1 MPEVTARILV
11 IDDDPQ
17 IVNLLQ
23 QTLEAG
29 RYEVAGA
36 YDGNRGL
43 KLFRDNPVDLVIVDL
58 IMPEK
63 EGMET
68 IQELRGDFP
77 ETKIIVISGGG
88 RMRPD
93 PLLSAAQSLGADR
106 AFSKPFYPHEVLR
119 TVRELLADRLEVPSG
134 PKHR

>member
-1 MPEVTARILV
+1 MSEVTARILV
-11 IDDDPQ
+11 IDYDPR

-29 RYEVAGA
+29 GYEVAGA
-36 YDGNRGL
+36 CDGNQGMR
-43 KLFRDNPVDLVIVDL
+43 LFRENPADLVIVDL

-93 PLLSAAQSLGADR
+93 PLLSAAKSLGADR
-106 AFSKPFYPHEVLR
+106 AFLKPFYPSEILVA
-119 TVRELLADRLEVPSG
+119 VREMLADR
-134 PKHR
+134 